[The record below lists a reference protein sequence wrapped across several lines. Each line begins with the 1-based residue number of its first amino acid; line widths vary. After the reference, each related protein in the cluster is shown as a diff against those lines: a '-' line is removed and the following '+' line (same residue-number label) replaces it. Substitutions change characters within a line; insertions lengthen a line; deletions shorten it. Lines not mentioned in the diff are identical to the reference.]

1 MDNSA
6 LESVPNRSLF
16 GRCSNHSR
24 CVNGD
29 CSHTSNSN
37 NSNSNKIRWKIQI
50 DMDIIR
56 NLFTSGTAGTTW
68 IQTGVVVVGGIVAL
82 VSFAL
87 LIPLDSVPA
96 VTGVSIIIGISYS
109 ISAILWLIVM
119 NLYGK
124 EPNNL
129 IWINTSLMF
138 LVVLPATIGA
148 TAMNVTAIQNTRNLL
163 AGQITN

>member
-1 MDNSA
+1 M
-6 LESVPNRSLF
+6 E
-16 GRCSNHSR
+16 
-24 CVNGD
+24 
-29 CSHTSNSN
+29 T
-37 NSNSNKIRWKIQI
+37 
-50 DMDIIR
+50 IR

-68 IQTGVVVVGGIVAL
+68 IQTGVVVVGGVVAL